1 MIDALPRCREAAAA
15 IQEYLQTQN
24 SKNISR
30 PDPSHRCLSGVCK
43 YYTTRRFSTP
53 QRPMVVAVCKA
64 SQHTH
69 VCIPGKCGLG
79 MRMEDSTCA
88 CEITSM
94 TVSGPSEVQYATL
107 GRPTVGRKATSGVHW
122 ARRRKHVKTNK
133 PASRKKGVRTLL
145 TLLFLSPQRIK
156 ITDAATVHLRKA
168 AGRIAKRYEARS
180 FYAFRAVHKHIR
192 DNIAMIRPPADT
204 IPEAVVNRVA
214 ETITYV
220 RDIGKRRSQE
230 TKKNDTCLTLGLVQ
244 LFSTGF
250 SPLGSEILPVDPW
263 VAKHALSPVQ
273 VGKLPNLRCRQ
284 QTIAVRQIQ
293 RLLVTED
300 GEALLRPPYFG

>member
-1 MIDALPRCREAAAA
+1 MIDAVPRCREAAAA
-15 IQEYLQTQN
+15 IQEYLQTQPP
-24 SKNISR
+24 KNITR
-30 PDPSHRCLSGVCK
+30 PDPSHRCLSGVCS

-79 MRMEDSTCA
+79 VRMEDSTYA
-88 CEITSM
+88 CEITSASI
-94 TVSGPSEVQYATL
+94 SGPQEVQYATL
-107 GRPTVGRKATSGVHW
+107 GRPTVGRKSCSGVHW
-122 ARRRKHVKTNK
+122 ARRRKHVKSNK

-145 TLLFLSPQRIK
+145 ALLFSSPQRKK
-156 ITDAATVHLRKA
+156 ITDAATAHLRKSA
-168 AGRIAKRYEARS
+168 SKIAKRYDFRS
-180 FYAFRAVHKHIR
+180 FYAFRAVNNHIR
-192 DNIAMIRPPADT
+192 ENIAMIRPPAET
-204 IPEAVVNRVA
+204 IPEEVVDRVS
-214 ETITYV
+214 ETIAYV
-220 RDIGKRRSQE
+220 RDVGKRRFQE

-263 VAKHALSPVQ
+263 VAKHTLSPVQ

-293 RLLVTED
+293 RLLVTDD
-300 GEALLRPPYFG
+300 GEALLRPPHF